1 MEALKHYI
9 ATSPPLGTVDSL
21 PTEDAVAL
29 LAYKKVA
36 KKVHPIAASL
46 PEDFQIICHRPEDPL
61 LTLSLLLIYPPPF
74 TPGI

>member
-1 MEALKHYI
+1 MEALECYI

-21 PTEDAVAL
+21 PAQDAVAV

-46 PEDFQIICHRPEDPL
+46 PEDF
-61 LTLSLLLIYPPPF
+61 
-74 TPGI
+74 